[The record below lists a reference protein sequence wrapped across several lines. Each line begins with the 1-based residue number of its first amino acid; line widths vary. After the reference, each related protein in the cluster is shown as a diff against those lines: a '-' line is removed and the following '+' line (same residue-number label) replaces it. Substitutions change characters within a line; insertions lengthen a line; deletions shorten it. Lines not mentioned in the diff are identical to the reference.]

1 MDDSMNFYKSN
12 YTNRFMKRIIYLI
25 LMFFIVAI
33 SSCEIE
39 NSTSV
44 TKTAILIWQ
53 GEYNQNGCGF
63 ILIIDKVEYKPRNE
77 IFIDKRFKVAGQLN
91 VTVEYILLN
100 EIIQFR
106 CGGNPQTEER
116 ESIDVL
122 SVRDE

>member
-1 MDDSMNFYKSN
+1 MQK
-12 YTNRFMKRIIYLI
+12 IIYLI
-25 LMFFIVAI
+25 MSFLLFSI

-44 TKTAILIWQ
+44 TKDAILIWQ

-77 IFIDKRFKVAGQLN
+77 VFIDNRFKISGQIN

-100 EIIQFR
+100 EIIQYR
-106 CGGNPQTEER
+106 CGGNPNLEER
-116 ESIDVL
+116 ESLDVL
-122 SVRDE
+122 SVREK